1 MKPKWS
7 TALPDWESCIAEG
20 GSLIPCAPLFMDEA
34 DEAIEVF
41 KQLKIVDAPGSPTIG
56 EACAPW
62 VIDFA
67 KAIFGSYD
75 SESGKRLIQEFFLLI
90 SKKNSKALCLDTL
103 IPTPTGWTTMGQ
115 LQAGDQV
122 FGVDGKPCNVIATS
136 DVFHD
141 HKCYELTFSNGQ
153 KVVADA
159 GHLWKTSS
167 LKDGKEKVRTTQEIA
182 DTLFR
187 NDGARNHSMLMP
199 SAIECAEVEL
209 TVPPYTLGNRLP
221 RSRSVHITSAVEVK
235 SVHVKCISV
244 DSEDNQFLFGET
256 MLPTHNSTIA
266 AGIMLTLLIRNWRQS
281 AELIILAPTIEVA
294 QNAYKPAR
302 DMVKHDEDLSALF
315 NVQDHTRTI
324 THRGTGATLKVVAAD
339 ANTVSGK
346 KASVVLIDELHQF
359 GKMGQAENMLREAT
373 GGLASRPEGC
383 IIYLTTQSDQPP
395 AGVFLQKLQYARGV
409 RDGKIDDKSF
419 MPVLY
424 EFPRKMIDKLEHL
437 KPENFKMTNPNL
449 GYSVSQDYLERELM
463 KAQEAGEE
471 SLRGFL
477 SKFLNV
483 EIGLA
488 LLSNRWTGAE
498 FWERQAR
505 DKVTL
510 DYILDH
516 SEVIT
521 VGIDGGGLDDLLG
534 MAVVGRCSTTRSWLV
549 WCRAW
554 AHPSVLERRKSEAA
568 RLHDF
573 SKQGDLS
580 LVQNIGQDV
589 LEIAEI
595 VKNIDDT
602 GLLDRVGVDP
612 AGIGAI
618 LDAIVESGVDQEK
631 VVGVS
636 QGWRLGGAIKTTE
649 RKLAEGGIIHANQP
663 IMNWCC
669 GNARVEPR
677 GNSILITKQAS
688 GTAKIDPLIAL
699 FCAISLMATNPAAT
713 QKKYQMFVL

>member
-1 MKPKWS
+1 MTTLNWTTS
-7 TALPDWESCIAEG
+7 LPNWERKIKLRE
-20 GSLIPCAPLFMDEA
+20 SLIPCAPLFMDEA
-34 DEAIEVF
+34 TEAVEVF

-56 EACAPW
+56 DACAPW

-90 SKKNSKALCLDTL
+90 SKKNSK
-103 IPTPTGWTTMGQ
+103 
-115 LQAGDQV
+115 
-122 FGVDGKPCNVIATS
+122 
-136 DVFHD
+136 
-141 HKCYELTFSNGQ
+141 
-153 KVVADA
+153 
-159 GHLWKTSS
+159 
-167 LKDGKEKVRTTQEIA
+167 
-182 DTLFR
+182 
-187 NDGARNHSMLMP
+187 
-199 SAIECAEVEL
+199 
-209 TVPPYTLGNRLP
+209 
-221 RSRSVHITSAVEVK
+221 
-235 SVHVKCISV
+235 
-244 DSEDNQFLFGET
+244 
-256 MLPTHNSTIA
+256 STIA

-294 QNAYKPAR
+294 NNAYAPAR

-409 RDGKIDDKSF
+409 RDGKIDDNRF

-424 EFPRKMIDKLEHL
+424 EFPRKMIDNKEHL
-437 KPENFKMTNPNL
+437 NTANFGMTNPNL
-449 GYSVSQDYLERELM
+449 GYSVSQEYLERELF
-463 KAQEAGEE
+463 KAQDAGEE

-488 LLSNRWTGAE
+488 LLSNRWAGAE
-498 FWERQAR
+498 FWEQQAR
-505 DKVTL
+505 KHVTL
-510 DYILDH
+510 DYILQN
-516 SEVIT
+516 SEVVVI
-521 VGIDGGGLDDLLG
+521 GIDGGGLDDLLG
-534 MAVVGRCSTTRSWLV
+534 MAVIGRCKESRDWLV

-554 AHPSVLERRKSEAA
+554 AHPSVLDRRKEIAP

-573 SKQGDLS
+573 SKNGDLS
-580 LVQNIGQDV
+580 LVAHIGQDV
-589 LEIAEI
+589 AEVADI
-595 VKNIDDT
+595 VQQIHAT
-602 GLLDRVGVDP
+602 GLLDRIGVDP
-612 AGIGAI
+612 AGIGSI
-618 LDAIVESGVDQEK
+618 LDAIVERGIPEES

-649 RKLAEGGIIHANQP
+649 RKLAEGGMIHADQP

-688 GTAKIDPLIAL
+688 GSAKIDPLIAL
-699 FCAISLMATNPAAT
+699 FCAVSLMATNPDVGSSLSDHLEKHGIRT
-713 QKKYQMFVL
+713 L